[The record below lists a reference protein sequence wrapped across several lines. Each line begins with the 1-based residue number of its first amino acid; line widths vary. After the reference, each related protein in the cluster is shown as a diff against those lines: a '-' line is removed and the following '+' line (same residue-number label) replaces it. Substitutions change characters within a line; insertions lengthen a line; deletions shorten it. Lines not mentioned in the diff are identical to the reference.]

1 MKQWKLQKK
10 EQVSVNKI
18 AFAGGSYSLAITA
31 VVLAILIV
39 INILVSTLPATWTSF
54 DISSTKLYSITSNTK
69 VVVNALEKDVTIYW
83 VVQSE
88 KEDAVIENL
97 LNKYESLSGHIEV
110 VKKNPD
116 VYPTFTSQYTEETV
130 PNNSLIVACGDKYRY
145 ISYNDIYLTDFNM
158 STYSYDSSFD
168 GEGAITSAIDY
179 VVNEEQPQLY
189 VLEGHGE
196 SALPDYV
203 ATQIEKE
210 NIETVSFSLLN
221 TGEIPEEADAILI
234 YAPTSDISTDEQAM
248 LAEYVENGGKFMVLG
263 GLTREGSLT
272 NLYGLLEDYGVT
284 AEEGIVIETDRQY
297 YAFQEPYILLP
308 DIEEST
314 ITTALIDENYYV
326 IMPIAQGLNIG
337 STDNGEVTELLSTSE
352 TAFSKRAGYN
362 LTTYEKEE
370 EDADG
375 PFTLA
380 VSVTNV
386 NDGQIVWIASANFL
400 DELYNSY
407 SSGANLDLTMNA
419 ISSMLG
425 ENEAVAIRSK
435 SLNYNYLT
443 ISESTSSFLRTLMI
457 GVIPAGYLLYG
468 IYVVVKRRAKNEA
481 V

>member
-1 MKQWKLQKK
+1 MKQWKPQKK

-39 INILVSTLPATWTSF
+39 VNILVSTLPATWTAF

-69 VVVNALEKDVTIYW
+69 VVVNALEKDITIYW

-130 PNNSLIVACGDKYRY
+130 PNNSLIVECGEKYRY

-196 SALPDYV
+196 AALPDYV
-203 ATQIEKE
+203 AEQIEKE

-234 YAPTSDISTDEQAM
+234 YAPTSDISTDEQDM
-248 LAEYVENGGKFMVLG
+248 LAEYVENGGKIMVLG

-314 ITTALIDENYYV
+314 ITNALIEENYYV

-352 TAFSKRAGYN
+352 TAFSKSAGYN

-386 NDGQIVWIASANFL
+386 NEGQIVWIASANFL

>member
-116 VYPTFTSQYTEETV
+116 VYPTFTAQYTEETV

-248 LAEYVENGGKFMVLG
+248 LAEYVENGGKIMVLG

-380 VSVTNV
+380 VSVANV